1 MALDRRITV
10 TYEGPG
16 GARDMHGEYVP
27 GPTITKSVWA
37 TRRDLSAQDV
47 LESGGS
53 RTEILRDWQIR
64 WRKDIAE
71 IQESDLFSS
80 LMVLDNGKL
89 FNVTKVLE
97 ETGRDG
103 DFRKRWLR
111 IARGYTHEI
120 SLAFWT

>member
-16 GARDMHGEYVP
+16 GARDMHGEYQP
-27 GPTITKSVWA
+27 GPTVTKSVWA
-37 TRRDLSAQDV
+37 TRRDLSSQDV
-47 LESGGS
+47 LEAGGN

-111 IARGYTHEI
+111 IQGIYA
-120 SLAFWT
+120 

>member
-16 GARDMHGEYVP
+16 GGRNMHGEYVP
-27 GPTITKSVWA
+27 GPTVTVPIWA
-37 TRRDLSAQDV
+37 TRRDLSSQDV
-47 LESGGS
+47 LESGGN

-89 FNVTKVLE
+89 FNVTKVIE

-111 IARGYTHEI
+111 IQGIFA
-120 SLAFWT
+120 